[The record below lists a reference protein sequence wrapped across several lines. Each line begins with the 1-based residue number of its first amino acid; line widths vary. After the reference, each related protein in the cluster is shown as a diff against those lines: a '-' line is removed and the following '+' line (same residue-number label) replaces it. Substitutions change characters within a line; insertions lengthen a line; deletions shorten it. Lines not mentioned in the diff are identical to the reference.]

1 MYIYISLYPFK
12 NYLIAILMK
21 ELNFNNNYTETYLSY
36 WIYKFIFK
44 QRYSISIFSCLKDLW
59 TKRDRAKI
67 LVEWEQREIV
77 FECRT
82 SSKYTSLTYQIQ
94 ILKILKRLQL
104 NRLIKSKSFILNV
117 LQRGNFQF
125 NGIVVTTVTDF
136 WAFWIIICNSC

>member
-1 MYIYISLYPFK
+1 MDKTEGFK
-12 NYLIAILMK
+12 VRGTAKLKSEKYFVQKFSKIKYFSQNQI
-21 ELNFNNNYTETYLSY
+21 

-77 FECRT
+77 FECST
-82 SSKYTSLTYQIQ
+82 NSKYTSLTYQIQ

-136 WAFWIIICNSC
+136 WAFWIIIC